1 MKNTSQI
8 QQTELDAGFVLP
20 SGFPFL
26 PDELETRTEFKQ
38 RLHGLL
44 KHPIIAGHAQLVTD
58 SYNTVSQ
65 ALPIQVTWEQWALP
79 FQDQAGDIHL
89 RLQDS
94 QIEQLNKSSSSHP
107 VYAQLKLVENGNK
120 KEAKP
125 DNIIFKITGLHLKTK
140 NYLVPI
146 YHQLPPALLYSLEAH
161 QNWTKAVSFT
171 QHDSLMLASASE
183 DNTIRLWQVGS
194 GQQPNV
200 TFEAKSGVNSIAFSP
215 DGKLLASGSN
225 DTLIRLWNVET
236 GQEHQILQGHEYTVF
251 SVAFSP
257 DGQVLASGSVDKT
270 IRLWDVQTGRELFTL
285 RGHDGWVFSVAF
297 SPDGR
302 YLASGSRDKTV
313 KLWDVSNGNELL
325 TLPHQSN

>member
-1 MKNTSQI
+1 MKNTSNI
-8 QQTELDAGFVLP
+8 QQHT
-20 SGFPFL
+20 
-26 PDELETRTEFKQ
+26 ELETGLPPVFPFGPDALETQSEFKK
-38 RLHGLL
+38 RLHNLL
-44 KHPIIAGHAQLVTD
+44 KHPIIAGYTQLIEQQ
-58 SYNTVSQ
+58 YNDLSKV
-65 ALPIQVTWEQWALP
+65 LPISIKWQKWSQP
-79 FQDQAGDIHL
+79 FQQQVGDIHL
-89 RLQDS
+89 RLQVS
-94 QIEQLNKSSSSHP
+94 QVEQLNKSTQLHP
-107 VYAQLKLVENGNK
+107 VYAQLKLVENGNRK
-120 KEAKP
+120 DCAR
-125 DNIIFKITGLHLKTK
+125 DNIVFKITGLHLKTK
-140 NYLVPI
+140 DYLVPI
-146 YHQLPPALLYSLEAH
+146 YHQLPPSLLYSLEAH
-161 QNWTKAVSFT
+161 QNWTKAVSFA

-194 GQQPNV
+194 GQQPDV

-236 GQEHQILQGHEYTVF
+236 GQEHNTLQGHEYTVF

-270 IRLWDVQTGRELFTL
+270 VRLWDVQTGRELFTL

-325 TLPHQSN
+325 TMNHQSS